1 MTLVEMDDSRKLEII
16 EALVFDDDDANRSFE
31 RLQVQIKKLLLCAKF
46 FLDSE
51 ESFAAVMNAMDVLDT
66 VGSKEGI
73 C

>member
-1 MTLVEMDDSRKLEII
+1 MTLVEMDDSRKLEIV
-16 EALVFDDDDANRSFE
+16 EALVFDDDEKDRSFD

-46 FLDSE
+46 FYDAE
-51 ESFAAVMNAMDVLDT
+51 ESFCAVLNAMDVMDT